1 MLTVKPCTQQ
11 ILTKKTRFIV
21 ETTTILIQLIVTQSK
36 HNDQKQH
43 FWIWYTKKTWIFSE
57 WLVLQPAYLKFLKI
71 SLLKL
76 TVYNFRVHSDFQ
88 EDGWVLKY
96 FRENSFIFRCWMRNS
111 ILESCISSSRRT
123 FHEYY
128 VYLIKFLN
136 VTNKPPQIWKKT
148 HVKFPPSKF
157 TSSLYRIEYNT
168 FHLLMFGISKSWR
181 TIYGGSRNQV
191 FSPNWID
198 FPGRIINITKTYQT
212 SKVKNVAINAK
223 AKIFSTDSSFLITRK
238 V

>member
-57 WLVLQPAYLKFLKI
+57 WLVLQPACLKFLKI

-96 FRENSFIFRCWMRNS
+96 FRENSFIFRCWMRSS
-111 ILESCISSSRRT
+111 ILESCILSSRRT

-128 VYLIKFLN
+128 VYLIKFLY
-136 VTNKPPQIWKKT
+136 VNKQAASDLKKISCKIPT
-148 HVKFPPSKF
+148 FKVYIE
-157 TSSLYRIEYNT
+157 SL
-168 FHLLMFGISKSWR
+168 
-181 TIYGGSRNQV
+181 
-191 FSPNWID
+191 
-198 FPGRIINITKTYQT
+198 
-212 SKVKNVAINAK
+212 
-223 AKIFSTDSSFLITRK
+223 
-238 V
+238 